1 MPLAKF
7 MASPVGRVARILIG
21 IALIVTGLL
30 AGGPMLALVAVGL
43 IFVAV
48 GVVNVCL
55 IGPIIRAPFKGS
67 DAIR

>member
-21 IALIVTGLL
+21 LALIVTGLL

>member
-21 IALIVTGLL
+21 LAFIVTGLL